1 MAYAFSDNRIRRA
14 AAYCRVSTLQ
24 ENQEDSFEVQRD
36 YYKAYISGDP
46 NMILAGVYGDHGC
59 SGLSAKKRPEFGRMI
74 SDCMDGKID
83 VVLTKSISRFAR
95 SLKDCVDSVRLLKT
109 RGIPVI
115 FEKEGVDSSQPSA
128 ELLFTLLAAV
138 AQEESNSLS
147 TNIRWSQEQRNRVG
161 DLYRVAPY
169 GYRKTPVDNEGG
181 RQWYI
186 DEIEA
191 ERVRIAFNMAAEGYK
206 SKEIRGAMDELEK
219 RDGTGVVW
227 RNDRLVYLL
236 RNEAYTG
243 DVLTNKTYKPDMFS
257 RARANRGL
265 RAQYLI
271 EEHHA
276 PIVSHRLFDAVRQ
289 RLEDGGLKRNIVKG

>member
-46 NMILAGVYGDHGC
+46 HMILAGVYGDHGC

-115 FEKEGVDSSQPSA
+115 FEKEGVDSSQPS
-128 ELLFTLLAAV
+128 
-138 AQEESNSLS
+138 SLN
-147 TNIRWSQEQRNRVG
+147 TEPCKCQ
-161 DLYRVAPY
+161 
-169 GYRKTPVDNEGG
+169 
-181 RQWYI
+181 
-186 DEIEA
+186 
-191 ERVRIAFNMAAEGYK
+191 
-206 SKEIRGAMDELEK
+206 
-219 RDGTGVVW
+219 
-227 RNDRLVYLL
+227 
-236 RNEAYTG
+236 
-243 DVLTNKTYKPDMFS
+243 
-257 RARANRGL
+257 
-265 RAQYLI
+265 
-271 EEHHA
+271 
-276 PIVSHRLFDAVRQ
+276 
-289 RLEDGGLKRNIVKG
+289 